1 LSSGEDV
8 FIKRIVAKAGD
19 YVEVRDGKLY
29 VNDVVQDEEFVLEP
43 LAYEMD
49 PVVMHLVY
57 H

>member
-1 LSSGEDV
+1 MSPGH
-8 FIKRIVAKAGD
+8 FTWQ
-19 YVEVRDGKLY
+19 VRDGKLY